1 MIKIK
6 PALPENS
13 EEVSVMIDMLF
24 KEIGHI
30 MPDFDEK
37 HINNLYKDLL
47 NKIKIF
53 IASDEADRA
62 VGVITVTESAGFYAK
77 GYYGVINE
85 LYVLPEYRS
94 KGTGKLLLDE
104 VKKLAQSKSWTRIEV
119 TTPDRNHRD
128 RTVKFYEKEGF
139 IEIGPRLKFELS

>member
-13 EEVSVMIDMLF
+13 EEVSLMIDALF

-30 MPDFDEK
+30 MPDFGGK

-53 IASDEADRA
+53 IAIDESDKPA
-62 VGVITVTESAGFYAK
+62 GIITVTESAGFYAK

-94 KGTGKLLLDE
+94 QGTGKLLIDE
-104 VKKLAQSKSWTRIEV
+104 VKKLAESKSWTRLEV
-119 TTPDRNHRD
+119 TTPDRSHRD

-139 IEIGPRLKFELS
+139 IEIGPRLKFELY